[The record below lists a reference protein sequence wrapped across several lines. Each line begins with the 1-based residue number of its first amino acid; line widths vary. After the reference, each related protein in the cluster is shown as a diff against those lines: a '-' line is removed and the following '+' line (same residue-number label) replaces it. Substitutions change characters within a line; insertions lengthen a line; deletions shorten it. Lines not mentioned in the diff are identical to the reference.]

1 MSIFLINI
9 NKKIGNDKATL
20 FWHDKW
26 ALKYSQKT
34 YFSLLFELT
43 TDQNITVD
51 KVIRYNRYYLFFR
64 RNLSPSLQIQLN
76 ELYSLLSTIRLNN
89 MEDTLIWRWNLDG
102 SFSTHSLYTWL
113 DFGGV
118 IQVQYAHTWESSIP
132 FKIQIF
138 LWLTQQNKI
147 LTKDNLLKRK
157 WKGDPKCVFYDSL
170 EIMDNLFL
178 HCTVS
183 SCLWSWICRYNNYYF
198 TCNTLSDLWIIDANL
213 PYKNNDICEIIR
225 RAFLWTIWK
234 ERNKIVFEGAKC
246 KSLRALGNS
255 IITLAEYWCGKKR

>member
-76 ELYSLLSTIRLNN
+76 ELYNLLSTIILNN
-89 MEDTLIWRWNLDG
+89 MD
-102 SFSTHSLYTWL
+102 
-113 DFGGV
+113 
-118 IQVQYAHTWESSIP
+118 
-132 FKIQIF
+132 
-138 LWLTQQNKI
+138 
-147 LTKDNLLKRK
+147 
-157 WKGDPKCVFYDSL
+157 
-170 EIMDNLFL
+170 M
-178 HCTVS
+178 
-183 SCLWSWICRYNNYYF
+183 
-198 TCNTLSDLWIIDANL
+198 
-213 PYKNNDICEIIR
+213 
-225 RAFLWTIWK
+225 
-234 ERNKIVFEGAKC
+234 
-246 KSLRALGNS
+246 KSR
-255 IITLAEYWCGKKR
+255 